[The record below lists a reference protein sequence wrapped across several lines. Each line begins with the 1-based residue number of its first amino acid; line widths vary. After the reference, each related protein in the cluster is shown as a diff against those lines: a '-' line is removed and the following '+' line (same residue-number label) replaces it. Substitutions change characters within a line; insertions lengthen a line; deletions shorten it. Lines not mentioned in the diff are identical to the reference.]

1 MVFMKKTKNENDNN
15 IGRRCYEAA
24 LHIIHTPAFS
34 KKLEE
39 IINEKKVQPTPE
51 DTKSTAEE

>member
-1 MVFMKKTKNENDNN
+1 MKKTKNENDNN